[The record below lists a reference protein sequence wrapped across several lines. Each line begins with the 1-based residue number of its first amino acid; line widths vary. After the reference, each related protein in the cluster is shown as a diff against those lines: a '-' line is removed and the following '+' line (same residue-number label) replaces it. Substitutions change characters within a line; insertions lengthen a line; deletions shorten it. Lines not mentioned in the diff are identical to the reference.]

1 MNQDLA
7 ILGVPLTMLAL
18 ALLSLW
24 HTRRR
29 AIQLDAELEAHEQAA
44 GVASDKP
51 CCCKRKCKERGAR
64 G

>member
-7 ILGVPLTMLAL
+7 ILGVPVTMVAL

-29 AIQLDAELEAHEQAA
+29 AIQLDAELEARRQT
-44 GVASDKP
+44 GGDTRNSP
-51 CCCKRKCKERGAR
+51 CGGKCRCKGADR
-64 G
+64 